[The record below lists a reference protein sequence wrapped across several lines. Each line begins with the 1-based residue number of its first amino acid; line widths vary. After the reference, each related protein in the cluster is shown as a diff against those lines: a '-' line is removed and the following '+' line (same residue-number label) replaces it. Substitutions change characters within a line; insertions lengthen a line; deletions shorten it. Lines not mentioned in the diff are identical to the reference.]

1 MRSSTVLTG
10 TDFLN
15 SVCHC
20 LISAL
25 PPMIKHHA
33 FLSSKQTITIIFL
46 SKNNKRLKA
55 QINVPRVPAY
65 FMLYMTKLPFCPATS
80 SRRCLILLCSAFLSP
95 TPYSNLTSHVIRCLL
110 YFRSLNSFVLLIHKG
125 ASTPTLSLCSDGNNS
140 DLALYVYEILLFLPA
155 PYGGHLLNLTAGL
168 LMLSVATCVCQKA
181 SSADRSLRPLLL
193 MVVCPLCFPVMRFLP
208 AFVLSR

>member
-1 MRSSTVLTG
+1 MSANPSDSIKQNSTISASERNSTLITISISPDFHITYPSMRSSTVLTC

-33 FLSSKQTITIIFL
+33 FLLYKQTITIIFL

-55 QINVPRVPAY
+55 QINEPRVPAY

-80 SRRCLILLCSAFLSP
+80 SRRRLILLCSAFLSP
-95 TPYSNLTSHVIRCLL
+95 TPYSSLTSHVIRRLL
-110 YFRSLNSFVLLIHKG
+110 YFRILNPFVLLIHKE
-125 ASTPTLSLCSDGNNS
+125 ASTPTLSLCSDGNKS
-140 DLALYVYEILLFLPA
+140 DLALYVYEILLFL
-155 PYGGHLLNLTAGL
+155 L
-168 LMLSVATCVCQKA
+168 
-181 SSADRSLRPLLL
+181 
-193 MVVCPLCFPVMRFLP
+193 
-208 AFVLSR
+208 AFVLSG